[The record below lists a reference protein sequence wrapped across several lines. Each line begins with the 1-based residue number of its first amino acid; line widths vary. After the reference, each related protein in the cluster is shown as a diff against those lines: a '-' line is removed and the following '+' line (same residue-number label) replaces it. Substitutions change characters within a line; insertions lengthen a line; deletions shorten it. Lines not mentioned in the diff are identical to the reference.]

1 MQDLSRR
8 VDRLL
13 DEISMHRRARV
24 LLILL
29 LGAVLLADLVRLLLS
44 RCSVNMQP
52 EITPSM

>member
-1 MQDLSRR
+1 MQDLPRL

-13 DEISMHRRARV
+13 DKISMLRRARV

-29 LGAVLLADLVRLLLS
+29 LEAVLLAHLVRLLLS
-44 RCSVNMQP
+44 KCSVNMQP